1 MWLFISLLVGLL
13 RLAQIIQARNR
24 PPEKPLLE
32 VDEAT
37 RRLLAAMTAV
47 GLQVFVMIS
56 FIAFARI
63 PPWAA
68 LMGSAAVGGYWLTR
82 MRRRPFERLPVLST
96 EKPGDAEYWRST
108 RRLFQAAQVGF
119 FVLGAAIVALV
130 SGNAERPA
138 AELAVRLCF
147 HAGLAGFFAFAY
159 RVP

>member
-1 MWLFISLLVGLL
+1 MIWVRLLVGLL
-13 RLAQIIQARNR
+13 RLIQVTRPR
-24 PPEKPLLE
+24 TGPPEKPVVE

-56 FIAFARI
+56 FIAFAQI
-63 PPWAA
+63 PPWAT
-68 LMGSAAVGGYWLTR
+68 LMGTAAVGVYWITK
-82 MRRRPFERLPVLST
+82 MRRRPFERLPALSI

-108 RRLFQAAQVGF
+108 RRLFVAAQVMF

-130 SGNAERPA
+130 SGNAGRPA
-138 AELAVRLCF
+138 TELALRLSF
-147 HAGLAGFFAFAY
+147 HSGLAGFFAFAY